1 VGVVLGPEGRQ
12 GGRVDLAA
20 GRNRLGQALKVPL
33 EAGGGV
39 HLHEPRHGGVA
50 WLAKVWAIPWGS
62 RAKLPAGAVSCRCS
76 TVNTTVPS
84 TT

>member
-1 VGVVLGPEGRQ
+1 MGVVLGLEGRHD
-12 GGRVDLAA
+12 GGVELAA
-20 GRNRLGQALKVPL
+20 GRRGLGQTLKVPL

-39 HLHEPRHGGVA
+39 HLHQPRHGVA
-50 WLAKVWAIPWGS
+50 WVGEGMGDPVGI

-84 TT
+84 RT